1 MQYRTFG
8 RTGWQVSEIAFGGWQ
23 IGGDWGRVDDDDSIR
38 TLHHAFDR
46 GVNFVDTAELY
57 GSGHSEDVVGR
68 AVQQW
73 TGTRIYVATKIQPV
87 VWPDPDDD
95 QPQMRGRYPRWYL
108 RAGVDAGPPRP
119 TTGGN
124 PARSRTPCSAATG
137 SPRPSSAS
145 RK

>member
-1 MQYRTFG
+1 MQYRSFG

-68 AVQQW
+68 AVQSQ
-73 TGTRIYVATKIQPV
+73 
-87 VWPDPDDD
+87 
-95 QPQMRGRYPRWYL
+95 
-108 RAGVDAGPPRP
+108 
-119 TTGGN
+119 
-124 PARSRTPCSAATG
+124 ARSTTSGYRCATTAPTKVPT
-137 SPRPSSAS
+137 SPASS
-145 RK
+145 